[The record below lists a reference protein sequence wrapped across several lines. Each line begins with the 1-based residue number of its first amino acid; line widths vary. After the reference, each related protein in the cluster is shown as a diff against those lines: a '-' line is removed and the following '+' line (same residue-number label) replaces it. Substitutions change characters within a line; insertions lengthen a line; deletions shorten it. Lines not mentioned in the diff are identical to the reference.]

1 MKKGLRISIIIVGSI
16 LGLLILISVLAGPIA
31 KKYVEKHSMQL
42 CHREATVGNI
52 RANLFS
58 GTVVIKDLKVPEEDN
73 KTPFLSFDKLKV
85 NMSLSQLLAKKVKI
99 SQIDLVGL
107 DAKVIQNGKKFN
119 FSDIID
125 LYTKDKKKEEKKEK
139 SQWQVDLRNI
149 QIENGNL
156 VYEDAQVGSYFG
168 LNNLT
173 LGVPRLFFDD
183 NNSDI
188 GLDFDFE
195 QGGKIALKL
204 LYDMGRGNYDM
215 KVDLSKFQIDAVKPY
230 LAKSLNID
238 QLQGLLTGKLSLKG
252 SLQHI
257 LNIMATGNLNLQDV
271 KVTHADKSPLLSVN
285 DLKLD
290 IDKIDLEHKDF
301 QINGINLKGF
311 DFSYDNFAEGNTFS
325 KLFNKKEKTKESSKS
340 DNQKKSSPIQ
350 YLVKKVSITNG
361 RVVYND
367 HTLGAKMSYPV
378 SQINIGAENVASGKA
393 VPLSLNAVLGK
404 AGTLACSGN
413 VDVMDLSNA
422 KLKVDIKNLDIS
434 DFSPYAVHFLAYPI
448 EHGILSFESENVIVN
463 NMLNSQNCL
472 DIYKP
477 VFGNKNKNV
486 EPKVNI
492 PMKAAMYLITDRKGH
507 VAIDLPVS
515 GDISSPKFS
524 FKKVIWKTF
533 TNLLVKIM
541 ASPVDFIANIAGE
554 NTFKAMQLPADNSMK
569 LQMENCDQ
577 LNSITSVLKEKEA
590 ANLVVRVGSNVS
602 GTDTTVVAAQNVEF
616 EQKSFS
622 LIKNYL
628 VSQGVSD
635 SRIVLDAEKKPKAN
649 ADKVKIDFSL
659 SVAE

>member
-1 MKKGLRISIIIVGSI
+1 MKKGLKISIIVVGSI
-16 LGLLILISVLAGPIA
+16 LALLILVSVLAGPIV
-31 KKYVEKHSMQL
+31 KMYVEKHSMQL
-42 CHREATVGNI
+42 CHREASVGKI
-52 RANLFS
+52 RANLFN
-58 GTVVIKDLKVPEEDN
+58 GTVVIKELKVTEEDN

-85 NMSLSQLLAKKVKI
+85 NMSLSQLLAKKVKF

-107 DAKVIQNGKKFN
+107 DAKVIQNGKRFN

-125 LYTKDKKKEEKKEK
+125 LYTKDKKKKDKKEK
-139 SQWQVDLRNI
+139 GKWKVDLCNI

-156 VYEDAQVGSYFG
+156 VYQDAQVGSYFG

-173 LGVPRLFFDD
+173 LGIPRLYFDD

-204 LYDMGRGNYDM
+204 LYDMGKGDYDM
-215 KVDLSKFQIDAVKPY
+215 KLDLSKFQIDAVKPY
-230 LAKSLNID
+230 LAKSLNVD

-257 LNIMATGNLNLQDV
+257 LNIMASGNLNLQQV

-301 QINGINLKGF
+301 QLNGIKLNGF
-311 DFSYDNFAEGNTFS
+311 DFYYDNFAEGNTFS
-325 KLFNKKEKTKESSKS
+325 KLFNKK
-340 DNQKKSSPIQ
+340 KKSEESAKTEKQ
-350 YLVKKVSITNG
+350 EKSASLKYLVKNFSVTNG
-361 RVVYND
+361 RVVYTD
-367 HTLGAKMSYPV
+367 HTLGTKMSYPV
-378 SQINIGAENVASGKA
+378 SQINIGAKNVSSGNP
-393 VPLSLNAVLGK
+393 VPLSLDAVLGK
-404 AGTLACSGN
+404 AGTLTCSGN

-422 KLKVDIKNLDIS
+422 NLKVAIKNLDIS
-434 DFSPYAVHFLAYPI
+434 DFSPYALHFLAYPV

-463 NMLNSQNCL
+463 NMLNSKNSL

-477 VFGNKNKNV
+477 VFGNKVKNMD
-486 EPKVNI
+486 PKVNI
-492 PMKAAMYLITDRKGH
+492 PMKAAMYLVTDRKGH
-507 VAIDLPVS
+507 VTMDLPVS

-541 ASPVDFIANIAGE
+541 ASPIDFIANIAGE
-554 NTFKAMQLPADNSMK
+554 NTFKAMQLPAESNMQ
-569 LQMENCDQ
+569 LPMENCDQ
-577 LNSITSVLKEKEA
+577 LNSMASVLKEKEA
-590 ANLVVRVGSNVS
+590 ANLLLRIGSNVS
-602 GTDTTVVAAQNVEF
+602 GQDTTVVAAQNMDF

-628 VSQGVSD
+628 VAQGISEA
-635 SRIVLDAEKKPKAN
+635 RIVLDAEKKPKAN

-659 SVAE
+659 TVAE